1 MADVFKV
8 VALGN
13 TGVGKSSLLNMLA
26 GEDVFA
32 VGESAMSETQM
43 VTARD
48 RHFMGSG
55 DKVLV
60 RLIDTQGLSNA
71 GGNGHRDIEHM
82 QQIVTFLRREEHI
95 DMFLVCFDGTS
106 PRYPSYAQS
115 AVKLYAHIFSDFA
128 KHAVLVFNK
137 WTSPEAERMH
147 QLAADYQHIFERDFN
162 VSQVPC
168 FFIDSSF
175 NRCMM
180 RENDDGTQSVRH
192 LHPSIEERTRSQVER
207 LYDHLVGK
215 ESKCDV
221 RQIATRESEMDSLWR
236 QIATAKQ
243 VVRDKAAD
251 AQRRAQEQRIAKEQ
265 LRVQQRARILE
276 EVQKARQQCEKH
288 GCMIL

>member
-1 MADVFKV
+1 MRKI

-43 VTARD
+43 ATARD

-55 DKVLV
+55 EKVLV
-60 RLIDTQGLSNA
+60 RLIDTQGLSDA

-82 QQIVTFLRREEHI
+82 QQIVTFIRQEEHI
-95 DMFLVCFDGTS
+95 DLFLICFDGTS
-106 PRYPSYAQS
+106 PRFSSYIQS
-115 AVKLYAHIFSDFA
+115 AVKLFSQVFPDFA
-128 KHAVLVFNK
+128 THAVLVFNK
-137 WTSPEAERMH
+137 WTSPDADRMRH
-147 QLAADYQHIFERDFN
+147 LTADYQHIFKCDFN

-180 RENDDGTQSVRH
+180 RENEDGTQSVRH

-207 LYDHLVGK
+207 LYDYLVGK

-221 RQIATRESEMDSLWR
+221 RRIETRESEMDSLCR
-236 QIATAKQ
+236 QIETAKE
-243 VVRDKAAD
+243 VMRDKAAE
-251 AQRRAQEQRIAKEQ
+251 AQQREEEQRIANEQ
-265 LRVQQRARILE
+265 LRMQHEARIQAE
-276 EVQKARQQCEKH
+276 AQAARQQCDNHH
-288 GCMIL
+288 GCVIL